1 MDLENSRLYDL
12 EIKDLNGDEIIRVT
26 KHGWELLNEYPHLK
40 VGQVVNG
47 WKSFLV
53 TAFGN

>member
-1 MDLENSRLYDL
+1 MELENSRLYDL

-26 KHGWELLNEYPHLK
+26 KQGWELLNEYPHLQ
-40 VGQVVNG
+40 VGQVVVG